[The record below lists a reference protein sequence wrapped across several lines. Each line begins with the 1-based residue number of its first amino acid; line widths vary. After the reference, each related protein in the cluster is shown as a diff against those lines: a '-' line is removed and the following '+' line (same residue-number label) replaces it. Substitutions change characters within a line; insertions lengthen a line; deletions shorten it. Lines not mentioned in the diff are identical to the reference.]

1 VTGPPPAT
9 PVTTP
14 AALTDATPGAELVHV
29 KVLPLSVWPPA
40 FVARAPNVAVEPA
53 TIVVLAGCTA
63 MLAITVSPAVAVTV
77 IVALADLPAVD
88 AVIDVEPTAIAVTTP
103 PALTVATE
111 VAELVQVNTLPP
123 IT

>member
-1 VTGPPPAT
+1 
-9 PVTTP
+9 
-14 AALTDATPGAELVHV
+14 
-29 KVLPLSVWPPA
+29 
-40 FVARAPNVAVEPA
+40 
-53 TIVVLAGCTA
+53 